1 MRRVALILAI
11 LCTSAAQANNLKW
24 KDAKVTRISSR
35 VENKGVFVDSVGT
48 AIVGGRIKNRAMYYW
63 IETEDITYVLE
74 YSYNPTVK
82 LPWPGQH
89 SRSRTPNVT
98 LNGKTKIA
106 IDGHNA
112 HILDDDGRNV
122 KVPIFE
128 KIARQQP
135 PTESPSK

>member
-11 LCTSAAQANNLKW
+11 LCTSVAQANNLKW
-24 KDAKVTRISSR
+24 KDAKVTRIASR
-35 VENKGVFVDSVGT
+35 VENSGVFVDSVGT

-63 IETEDITYVLE
+63 IETEDMTYVLE
-74 YSYNPTVK
+74 YSYNPAVK
-82 LPWPGQH
+82 LPLPGQH
-89 SRSRTPNVT
+89 SRNRTPNVT

-106 IDGHNA
+106 INGHNA